1 MLFDVI
7 FLILIYFCEI
17 FCRGCDDG
25 GEVWWVFGDVVG
37 EDVLKWNRW

>member
-7 FLILIYFCEI
+7 FLILIN